1 MQPKVT
7 SRQEKTNQ
15 EDQTSASTA
24 LEKIRPELNLEKW
37 SIWKPAKSQNAPKAR
52 ILEREVTL
60 PDGSKMKAK
69 VKVGF
74 TDEGELTTED
84 RKTYYALVKQW
95 EDNGRSDQY
104 TSFSTRKLAK
114 LLKKKWGTNVIE
126 AITKSLIR
134 LRATPF
140 TWENSYF
147 DNNTKETF
155 ELLETFNILS
165 ELKIVRRK
173 KTVW

>member
-1 MQPKVT
+1 MQPKDT
-7 SRQEKTNQ
+7 SRQEKPKLA
-15 EDQTSASTA
+15 DQTSVSPS

-52 ILEREVTL
+52 ILERKVTL
-60 PDGSKMKAK
+60 PDGSKMTGK

-84 RKTYYALVKQW
+84 QKTYYALVKQW

-126 AITKSLIR
+126 AVTKSLIR

-140 TWENSYF
+140 TWENSYY
-147 DNNTKETF
+147 DNSTEETV

-173 KTVW
+173 KTGW